1 MTFTSITKAF
11 HSLKGPR
18 KIQTPPHSLLNIITI
33 SICGLIC
40 GADNFVTITMIRG
53 VKTDNDR
60 HNFAHRHMAI
70 ALTFFRTIFKQL
82 LVPLRDKDFAKV
94 IDIAK
99 QFN

>member
-1 MTFTSITKAF
+1 
-11 HSLKGPR
+11 
-18 KIQTPPHSLLNIITI
+18 
-33 SICGLIC
+33 
-40 GADNFVTITMIRG
+40 MIRG
-53 VKTDNDR
+53 VKTDNDH